1 MVAVGAARAMKTL
14 ASNDLF
20 TDFPI
25 IQSYYRSRLRSSWPE
40 PMPDTAPARHG
51 SDASANHIPLPGY
64 RRVGQNSTL
73 PVTAITGVPCRRI
86 LAFVNTNGAFRNMQ
100 SEALAAR
107 ADGALQ
113 RHRELRMEFD
123 MLRARADAERGLAH
137 AWKAIGSSQQYGT
150 LRERMAILMLAE
162 AFFRANEYLAAVADH

>member
-1 MVAVGAARAMKTL
+1 MVAVGAAKAMKTL

-25 IQSYYRSRLRSSWPE
+25 IQSYYRP
-40 PMPDTAPARHG
+40 PACV
-51 SDASANHIPLPGY
+51 LPGPSLCPTQPRLGTAQTPQETTFRY
-64 RRVGQNSTL
+64 RDIGGSVRIRPL

-86 LAFVNTNGAFRNMQ
+86 LPSVNTNGAFRNMQ

-107 ADGALQ
+107 ADRALQ

-123 MLRARADAERGLAH
+123 MLLVPMPNGDL
-137 AWKAIGSSQQYGT
+137 
-150 LRERMAILMLAE
+150 LMLGRQSGLRSNTALYE
-162 AFFRANEYLAAVADH
+162 NGWQFSCWLRHSSGLMNIWPP